1 MAKGQAEGLR
11 TVMRKLGYSII
22 GTILA
27 SLMISGGQEKT
38 DSSSF
43 PQQEM
48 KYFLH
53 MAQEAEQPQELEKS
67 EEPISLT
74 KEFGLYNLT
83 SYEWDI
89 FGQVIMAE
97 ARGESFEV
105 QYYIACTI
113 LNRVES
119 DLFPNTIAGVIY
131 QTIPTVQFYG
141 AWDSNQYEVTD
152 SVWEAI
158 QTALWNKKAPEDMY
172 YFTSE
177 GYLEGT
183 DPWKHIGNMWFSR
196 QK

>member
-1 MAKGQAEGLR
+1 MI
-11 TVMRKLGYSII
+11 RKLGYSII

-27 SLMISGGQEKT
+27 SVLFSGKQEKA
-38 DSSSF
+38 DISSF
-43 PQQEM
+43 QQERS
-48 KYFLH
+48 FLH
-53 MAQEAEQPQELEKS
+53 INQEPEKQAEQEELI
-67 EEPISLT
+67 PFT
-74 KEFGLYNLT
+74 KEFGFYNLT
-83 SYEWDI
+83 SYEWEI
-89 FGQVIMAE
+89 LGQVIMAE

-119 DLFPNTIAGVIY
+119 DLFPNSIAGVIY

-141 AWDSNQYEVTD
+141 AWDTNKYEVTD

-158 QTALWNKKAPEDMY
+158 QTALWNRKSPTDLY

-183 DPWKHIGNMWFSR
+183 EPWEHIGNMWFSR

>member
-1 MAKGQAEGLR
+1 M
-11 TVMRKLGYSII
+11 I

-105 QYYIACTI
+105 QYYITCTI

-141 AWDSNQYEVTD
+141 AWDTNQYEVSD

-177 GYLEGT
+177 GYLERT

>member
-1 MAKGQAEGLR
+1 MIR
-11 TVMRKLGYSII
+11 IIGYSII
-22 GTILA
+22 GVVFA
-27 SLMISGGQEKT
+27 SLIFSNKQEKETMISSK
-38 DSSSF
+38 
-43 PQQEM
+43 
-48 KYFLH
+48 K
-53 MAQEAEQPQELEKS
+53 QEARASIYIVKEPEEELE
-67 EEPISLT
+67 ELMPLT
-74 KEFGLYNLT
+74 KTVGIYTLT

-141 AWDSNQYEVTD
+141 AWDTNQYEVSD